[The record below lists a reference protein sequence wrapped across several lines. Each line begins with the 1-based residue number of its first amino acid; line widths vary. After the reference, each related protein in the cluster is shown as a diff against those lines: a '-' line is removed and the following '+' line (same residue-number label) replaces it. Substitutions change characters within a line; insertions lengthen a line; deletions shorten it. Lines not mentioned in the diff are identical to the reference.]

1 MSGDLIANNFTAG
14 VNIRLIKKV
23 VLLIKF
29 LFCLNLIYHI
39 AELYMWYVLISKTL
53 DYDMS
58 LPANLY
64 NYRIQPVVI
73 VLLCVLNV
81 IGYLM
86 NIKSFSLMSRSI
98 DESDAALFNR
108 GYSLLYK
115 VIVLTIFTMS
125 IGIINAIII
134 LILK

>member
-39 AELYMWYVLISKTL
+39 MQLYMWYVLISKTL

-58 LPANLY
+58 LPGNLY

>member
-58 LPANLY
+58 LSGNLY

-86 NIKSFSLMSRSI
+86 NIKSFSLMSQGI
-98 DESDAALFNR
+98 EESDSVQFNR

-115 VIVLTIFTMS
+115 VIILAILTML